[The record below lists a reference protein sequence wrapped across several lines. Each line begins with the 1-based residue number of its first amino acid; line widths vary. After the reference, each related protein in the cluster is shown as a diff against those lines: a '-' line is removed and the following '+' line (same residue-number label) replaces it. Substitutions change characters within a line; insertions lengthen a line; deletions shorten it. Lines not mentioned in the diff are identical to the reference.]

1 MVHTMDS
8 LKLLNKSVAANT
20 NDYSNT
26 KTDEIIP
33 RFTMMYALKKGYLNL
48 IRHLL
53 CTGVNPNQIDSKDKF
68 YRTPLIYCSYIK
80 DSNWALSI
88 SQNLLECGARLEQC
102 DRRGLNVLHY
112 CCAFNKYKLLELFIK
127 SLDFDLLNEVD
138 INGNTCLHY
147 ATAFRNL
154 KCIRLILNKCKHYN
168 LTNIEHENAFG
179 FKPSDMLGLNH
190 LHYSQEIDEKCKLI
204 LSNYDKNLLPNRQL
218 FDQLENS
225 VPLTIRISSTKN
237 KFRPTTAPLSVDENN
252 DDEKKQKI
260 CFTVIENLP
269 KQNSINEKKRS
280 FSTQSQTIFKLHN
293 QNENSKENLG
303 THISNSNS
311 SFGIRPK
318 IKQHQLSKTSFDT
331 YYDNSNQLL
340 IDMKDYLS
348 QIIIFSELC
357 MDKEYIVN
365 PKGINS
371 MVIAN
376 NYHLTQ
382 PTQKLINES
391 KNNLKTVNEMLLGR
405 ISSSKTQKSFQL
417 SLDDSKKVEQNN
429 FIISKPLIN
438 NAKTLRSPSMTVIS
452 GRQSRQSFFAGCLV
466 SSQSGK
472 KFKFCFYLLSV
483 DFFCSTSYA
492 FELRKGII

>member
-1 MVHTMDS
+1 
-8 LKLLNKSVAANT
+8 
-20 NDYSNT
+20 
-26 KTDEIIP
+26 
-33 RFTMMYALKKGYLNL
+33 
-48 IRHLL
+48 
-53 CTGVNPNQIDSKDKF
+53 
-68 YRTPLIYCSYIK
+68 
-80 DSNWALSI
+80 
-88 SQNLLECGARLEQC
+88 
-102 DRRGLNVLHY
+102 
-112 CCAFNKYKLLELFIK
+112 
-127 SLDFDLLNEVD
+127 
-138 INGNTCLHY
+138 
-147 ATAFRNL
+147 
-154 KCIRLILNKCKHYN
+154 
-168 LTNIEHENAFG
+168 
-179 FKPSDMLGLNH
+179 
-190 LHYSQEIDEKCKLI
+190 
-204 LSNYDKNLLPNRQL
+204 
-218 FDQLENS
+218 
-225 VPLTIRISSTKN
+225 
-237 KFRPTTAPLSVDENN
+237 
-252 DDEKKQKI
+252 
-260 CFTVIENLP
+260 
-269 KQNSINEKKRS
+269 
-280 FSTQSQTIFKLHN
+280 LHN

-438 NAKTLRSPSMTVIS
+438 NAKTLRSPSMTLIS